1 MPIPTL
7 SHEARGNGK
16 ASGGRGS
23 FFLGGGAGEG
33 GNEGRFFCA
42 WECTRGG
49 AKASRDLIKEVEE
62 LEEWEEWE
70 EVVEVKLPPRETRSV
85 YARGQ
90 QRNVEKTS
98 CGKVEDGDR
107 NLGLLARMA
116 CPGQ

>member
-1 MPIPTL
+1 MEKRAVE
-7 SHEARGNGK
+7 EAV
-16 ASGGRGS
+16 
-23 FFLGGGAGEG
+23 FFWGGGLEKVATRVGSSAP
-33 GNEGRFFCA
+33 GNAPG
-42 WECTRGG
+42 GG